1 MRQVSHFWQFRF
13 LPDFRYRRYV
23 NRMTQT
29 FSGKVALITGAARG
43 IGAGVARGFVA
54 QGGKVALLGLEPE
67 LLAELSEELGDSAAW
82 WEADVRD
89 SQAMKAAVDAAATHF
104 GQIDFVL
111 ANAGIASYGTVR
123 QIDDG
128 AFERVVDIN
137 INGVFRTLK
146 YATPYLEKTN
156 GYALVV
162 ASQASFAALAGL
174 ASYNASKAGAEMLA
188 LAYKQEV
195 AHLGIDVGVCHPSW
209 VDTDIVRVAEA
220 DLPSFKAVR
229 KKLPWPANATTN
241 IEVCIDLILK
251 GFAKRKP
258 RVYVKKSVIVSNWT
272 KPLMNS
278 PLAFLYI
285 RRLAGGTVPQME
297 KEVDALGRFH
307 HAHTPVTKPAE

>member
-1 MRQVSHFWQFRF
+1 
-13 LPDFRYRRYV
+13 
-23 NRMTQT
+23 MTQT
-29 FSGKVALITGAARG
+29 FNDKVALITGAARG

-54 QGGKVALLGLEPE
+54 KGGKVALVGLEPD
-67 LLAELSEELGDSAAW
+67 LLAELSAELGDSAAW

-89 SQAMKAAVDAAATHF
+89 GQAVQSAVDAAAKHF
-104 GQIDFVL
+104 GRIDFVL

-123 QIDDG
+123 QIDDS

-146 YATPYLEKTN
+146 YATPYLEQSK

-188 LAYKQEV
+188 IAYKQEV
-195 AHLGIDVGVCHPSW
+195 AHLGIGVGICHPSW

-220 DLPSFKAVR
+220 DLPSFKALR
-229 KKLPWPANATTN
+229 KKLPWPANATTS
-241 IEVCIDLILK
+241 IDVCIDLILR
-251 GFAKRKP
+251 GFAKRKG
-258 RVYVKKSVIVSNWT
+258 RVYVKKTVLVSNWI
-272 KPLMNS
+272 KPLQNS
-278 PLAFLYI
+278 PLVWPYI
-285 RRLAGGTVPQME
+285 RRLANGTVPQME

-307 HAHTPVTKPAE
+307 HAHTPVTKSAE